1 MEEWIFKL
9 LEGIQ
14 AGTIGYAGIV
24 TVVCIYL
31 YMQNQRLQKEFT
43 EYLRGEIDKNDKREA
58 LSTEII
64 GVLSSLNSKVRKTS
78 L

>member
-1 MEEWIFKL
+1 
-9 LEGIQ
+9 
-14 AGTIGYAGIV
+14 
-24 TVVCIYL
+24 
-31 YMQNQRLQKEFT
+31 
-43 EYLRGEIDKNDKREA
+43 LRGEIDKNDKREA